1 MACPQLLISQCSN
14 TAHTYMKP
22 LSQISR
28 QFESHRGEQL
38 PIKWRPTPP
47 FTDYNYQATNSDFR
61 GATGR
66 HQQSTP
72 ALSPSLRQL
81 SSEFLSG
88 EMKRDYLAEAA
99 CFVIMISVSAW
110 PIVSMV
116 RALSWLK

>member
-1 MACPQLLISQCSN
+1 
-14 TAHTYMKP
+14 MKP

-28 QFESHRGEQL
+28 QFGSPRGEHL
-38 PIKWRPTPP
+38 PAGLRPTHPV
-47 FTDYNYQATNSDFR
+47 TDYNYQATGSDFR
-61 GATGR
+61 VANDR
-66 HQQSTP
+66 LQQSTP
-72 ALSPSLRQL
+72 ALRQL
-81 SSEFLSG
+81 SNEFLSG

>member
-1 MACPQLLISQCSN
+1 MPQLPISQCSK

-22 LSQISR
+22 TPQISR
-28 QFESHRGEQL
+28 QFGSRRGGA
-38 PIKWRPTPP
+38 TPVGLRLTHP
-47 FTDYNYQATNSDFR
+47 ATDFHFQATGGDFR

-99 CFVIMISVSAW
+99 CFVIMITVSAW

>member
-1 MACPQLLISQCSN
+1 MPQLPISQCSK

-22 LSQISR
+22 TPQISR
-28 QFESHRGEQL
+28 QFGSHRGEQL
-38 PIKWRPTPP
+38 PLGLRSTHPV
-47 FTDYNYQATNSDFR
+47 TDYNYQTTSSDLRVATDR
-61 GATGR
+61 L
-66 HQQSTP
+66 QQSTP

-81 SSEFLSG
+81 SGEFLSG

-99 CFVIMISVSAW
+99 CFVIMITVSAW

>member
-1 MACPQLLISQCSN
+1 MACPQQPISQCSN
-14 TAHTYMKP
+14 AAHDYMKP
-22 LSQISR
+22 LSKISR
-28 QFESHRGEQL
+28 QYVSHRGEHL
-38 PIKWRPTPP
+38 PAGSRPKLPV
-47 FTDYNYQATNSDFR
+47 TDYNYQATGNDFR
-61 GATGR
+61 VGNDR
-66 HQQSTP
+66 LQRPTP
-72 ALSPSLRQL
+72 ALSPSIRQL

>member
-1 MACPQLLISQCSN
+1 MACPQLPISQRSN

-22 LSQISR
+22 LSQLSHER
-28 QFESHRGEQL
+28 KSHRSEQL
-38 PIKWRPTPP
+38 PVGLRPTHPV
-47 FTDYNYQATNSDFR
+47 TDYNYQATSSDFR
-61 GATGR
+61 VATDR
-66 HQQSTP
+66 LQQSTP
-72 ALSPSLRQL
+72 ALSPSFRQL

-99 CFVIMISVSAW
+99 CFVIMISVSVW